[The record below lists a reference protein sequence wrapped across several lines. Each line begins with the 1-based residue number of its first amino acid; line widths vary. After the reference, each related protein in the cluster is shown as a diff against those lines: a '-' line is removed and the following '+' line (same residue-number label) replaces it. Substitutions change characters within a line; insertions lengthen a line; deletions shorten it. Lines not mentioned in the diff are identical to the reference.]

1 MVARNGNLGL
11 TWSLT
16 FGRSDKVEIP
26 KDGLGQWHFRKRHAW
41 LASGCGQRLWMSI
54 AGGSSDAP

>member
-11 TWSLT
+11 TWSLI

-26 KDGLGQWHFRKRHAW
+26 KDGLFNGISANDMRGSPHFFEAK
-41 LASGCGQRLWMSI
+41 
-54 AGGSSDAP
+54 